1 MKHVTT
7 YKLFEEEKPKGK
19 GPKGKDL
26 SIFVRFGGLDLKT
39 QKGYSSKEDNKTFHA
54 PPAPRGFYAMPKVLQ
69 EFFLIGSLDKTQPH
83 VFPKAPEYPEHKEIK
98 GELSK
103 EDEEKWKKERDAFDW
118 EKHNKN
124 VGKRYTEIRKEFK
137 KTEGT
142 IWHHLVDQVPNN
154 EVLGRKGS
162 WVKTSIKTWQ
172 KAFNKESLKN
182 RYGENWDRNDKGEFA
197 GRGETSINKARGITG
212 FYSKDQYEVFFD
224 EKV

>member
-7 YKLFEEEKPKGK
+7 YKLFEGEKPKRK

-39 QKGYSSKEDNKTFHA
+39 QKGYSSKDEGTFHA
-54 PPAPRGFYAMPKVLQ
+54 PPAPRGFYAMPKIAQ
-69 EFFLIGSLDKTQPH
+69 ELFLVGSLDKTQPSI
-83 VFPKAPEYPEHKEIK
+83 FAKAPEYPEYKEIN

-103 EDEEKWKKERDAFDW
+103 EDQEKWEKESDAFDW
-118 EKHNKN
+118 DKHNKN
-124 VGKRYTEIRKEFK
+124 RDKRYTEIRKEFK
-137 KTEGT
+137 KIDGN
-142 IWHHLVDQVPNN
+142 IWHHLVDMVPNN
-154 EVLGRKGS
+154 EVLERKGS
-162 WVKTSIKTWQ
+162 WVKTSIKAWQ

-182 RYGENWDRNDKGEFA
+182 RYGEDFGGSQGK